1 MEEVIFDY
9 SKLKGKIREKNETQ
23 ETLAKKLG
31 ISTTSLNYK
40 LNGKNNFSLVEVF
53 KLSKMLDISDLREYF
68 FLLKTRKSKIKRRI
82 QMEDKK
88 KRTRERDSEILNKL
102 TEFRIIMLDI
112 KDETDN
118 SMVFND
124 TRKIRDGVWLNIDY
138 DIKRTI
144 KNMNEKD
151 CINKTQSKK
160 LKNFIQNKFKR
171 IKNKIL
177 KFIR

>member
-1 MEEVIFDY
+1 
-9 SKLKGKIREKNETQ
+9 
-23 ETLAKKLG
+23 
-31 ISTTSLNYK
+31 
-40 LNGKNNFSLVEVF
+40 
-53 KLSKMLDISDLREYF
+53 
-68 FLLKTRKSKIKRRI
+68 
-82 QMEDKK
+82 MEDKK
-88 KRTRERDSEILNKL
+88 KRTEERDLEILNKL
-102 TEFRIIMLDI
+102 TEFRIIMMDI

-118 SMVFND
+118 IMVFND

-160 LKNFIQNKFKR
+160 LKNFIQDKFKR